1 MQALSN
7 GKTFTL
13 SEGIVATLK
22 KGLAFVFLTQEYISG
37 NKVGNGLFSIE
48 QDFNVNSKIGTVSE

>member
-22 KGLAFVFLTQEYISG
+22 KGLAFVFLTQEYIRGRQLLGKSQ
-37 NKVGNGLFSIE
+37 NLKTAKVN
-48 QDFNVNSKIGTVSE
+48 